1 MNLIQYW
8 KEKNKQDFDVFVK
21 TNTSVSQIQA
31 LTELKKDAVELTTDE
46 YGRKGMKDKENQVFG
61 GYGNHDFPTEI
72 KQERPNNTTSQSEKI
87 VYGSLITSTKCYNCI
102 HFPLCFAQKGGA
114 NLELASENGCCYY
127 QSKLP
132 EDSVVLSREE
142 YEMLKSLYDTQ
153 KGAIMTSSIGD
164 LPLTVEGLRKAV
176 DEITRLN
183 RVETELQELN
193 AKYYNEA
200 KDLRRELKQTRKD
213 TAKAILNVLYFNLQ
227 NSVMGRIQEIA
238 KNYGVEVEE

>member
-8 KEKNKQDFDVFVK
+8 KEKNKQDFDAFVK

-46 YGRKGMKDKENQVFG
+46 FGQVEVVEIDAIDNLIRTIEEGNPIVENNKTITDQLDKSEVASVL
-61 GYGNHDFPTEI
+61 YGNNC
-72 KQERPNNTTSQSEKI
+72 QKI
-87 VYGSLITSTKCYNCI
+87 
-102 HFPLCFAQKGGA
+102 Q
-114 NLELASENGCCYY
+114 
-127 QSKLP
+127 

-153 KGAIMTSSIGD
+153 EGAIMTSSIGD

-227 NSVMGRIQEIA
+227 NGVMGRIQEIA

>member
-1 MNLIQYW
+1 MTKQEQIDEMA
-8 KEKNKQDFDVFVK
+8 KERNEIKDIMKLLDKCVSLNPMYKSEVA
-21 TNTSVSQIQA
+21 SV
-31 LTELKKDAVELTTDE
+31 L
-46 YGRKGMKDKENQVFG
+46 
-61 GYGNHDFPTEI
+61 YGNNY
-72 KQERPNNTTSQSEKI
+72 R
-87 VYGSLITSTKCYNCI
+87 
-102 HFPLCFAQKGGA
+102 
-114 NLELASENGCCYY
+114 
-127 QSKLP
+127 KLP

-200 KDLRRELKQTRKD
+200 KDLRRELKQTRKE
-213 TAKAILNVLYFNLQ
+213 TAKEIFQKIVNICRKEEDFHLQ
-227 NSVMGRIQEIA
+227 NGVMGRIQEIA
-238 KNYGVEVEE
+238 KNYGVEVEQ